1 MPNTSSSVP
10 FLLTS
15 SMQSI
20 RSRRPSTCLSSG
32 PLGSGSG
39 FLQQIGSNVVRFAGS
54 YSGGMSMGGGGGGG
68 GGGFGGSGTISPAHH
83 HQHHSNTNN
92 PFNMGNMNGN
102 YDQRRRNSSNQ
113 LSNPS
118 YHVRKCPS
126 LNITFSS

>member
-68 GGGFGGSGTISPAHH
+68 NFGGSGTISPVHH
-83 HQHHSNTNN
+83 HQHHNTSNMT
-92 PFNMGNMNGN
+92 NMGNLNGI

>member
-54 YSGGMSMGGGGGGG
+54 YSGGMSGGGGGGIG
-68 GGGFGGSGTISPAHH
+68 NFGGSGTISPVH
-83 HQHHSNTNN
+83 HQHHSNMT
-92 PFNMGNMNGN
+92 NMGMNGN